1 MVTLP
6 LLWALAFAAGA
17 TAMLGGVAAGRRL
30 LERNPQPLDEF
41 RDSRGAA
48 PWPLRAWRL
57 AIQVA
62 ARELP
67 GTRLEARR
75 RQIAADLARSA
86 APAEVTAEAFLGQA
100 VLEGLAV
107 VVVSSL
113 IMLATI
119 GRPVL
124 LLALALGAAHAFF
137 LRPHQLHTRAARR
150 AARINR
156 QLPYAIDLAVLV
168 LGAGGTL
175 REALTMLSE
184 KAERDALA
192 EELAVALGQVRA
204 GTPQSKALL
213 DMANR
218 VQLEELSSL
227 VIAINRGEE
236 MGAPMAK
243 ALATQAEIFRFRR
256 LQRAERLAVEAP
268 VKMMFPNMI
277 IMMSVLLIV
286 LGPVFVK
293 LVTQGLF

>member
-1 MVTLP
+1 MLTP

-17 TAMLGGVAAGRRL
+17 TAMLGGVAAGRLL
-30 LERNPQPLDEF
+30 LERNPRPLAEF
-41 RDSRGAA
+41 RDSRLAA
-48 PWPLRAWRL
+48 AWPLRVWRL

-75 RQIAADLARSA
+75 RQIAADLARA
-86 APAEVTAEAFLGQA
+86 AEPAEVTAEAFLGQA

-107 VVVSSL
+107 AVVSAL
-113 IMLATI
+113 VMLATI

-124 LLALALGAAHAFF
+124 LVSLGFGVAHAFL

-150 AARINR
+150 AARISR

-192 EELAVALGQVRA
+192 EELAVALGQMRA
-204 GTPQSKALL
+204 GTPQGKALL

-218 VQLEELSSL
+218 VQLEELSTL

-236 MGAPMAK
+236 TGAPMAK

-277 IMMSVLLIV
+277 IMLSVLLIV